1 MPPSLTLTLGLGF
14 AKCEWLVENK
24 IGRLIMGCR
33 SLDKAE
39 KAKAEIEKKKTSDT
53 EIKIM
58 KIDLASLDS
67 IKGFGDEWSA
77 QDASLRKCD
86 LLFCNAGL
94 IVPNA
99 DMTTSQD
106 GFEMTYQ
113 VGADCES

>member
-1 MPPSLTLTLGLGF
+1 
-14 AKCEWLVENK
+14 
-24 IGRLIMGCR
+24 MGCR

-39 KAKAEIEKKKTSDT
+39 KAKAEIEEKKTGDT

-67 IKGFGDEWSA
+67 IKGFGDEWSS
-77 QDASLRKCD
+77 QDPSSRKCD

-99 DMTTSQD
+99 DMTTTQD
-106 GFEMTYQ
+106 NFEMTYQ
-113 VGADCES
+113 VGLQCVIVIKC